1 MTSFNCSPSKLVMWG
16 ENDGDS
22 GERLKLIHFN
32 GFDLITNLRDKGPGR
47 APIVKHTGR
56 AKEHRV
62 RGRAEVLF
70 GVEEG
75 PEEPETLSAL
85 ASEDRLIFLG

>member
-1 MTSFNCSPSKLVMWG
+1 MDRVTGIFSIHSSFCYQ
-16 ENDGDS
+16 
-22 GERLKLIHFN
+22 IHFN